1 MAEYSIYC
9 PFDLEQHKKTYI
21 DYLEVIIAEDGNI
34 MYAVPSHQEKLI
46 SLACSRL
53 KVSRDELAARCP
65 RSMYFDYMGYLCGEA
80 RAMAVWN
87 DRCVAVNPTSKQIA
101 ALRRLKLA
109 GVYHGVVPHQGKE
122 SNHD

>member
-1 MAEYSIYC
+1 MAEYSVYR

-21 DYLEVIIAEDGNI
+21 DYLEVIIAEDGTI

-53 KVSRDELAARCP
+53 KVGREELAANCP

-80 RAMAVWN
+80 KAVAVWN